1 MAAGSYTNDTAQPN
15 TLAHRTVMLTE
26 MMDELVAQEAVT
38 NGMTPNA
45 SMLKATQEARKFQL
59 ATADIQ
65 GLGTY
70 DPVKG
75 YPQGSCDLKWEE
87 YTLTHDRAR
96 SFSLDGIDIMQTGGL
111 ASAAYM
117 MGQFMRQAVIPEI
130 DATRIAGCAARA
142 LTAESTKGN
151 VVFSQ
156 NPTKADIITKLR
168 EGFDNIFQNMKI
180 ESGLTVYMDVK
191 FRSVL
196 QASTEFTRIKDI
208 SGNGQVNGVIDMVD
222 GNTIKWVPSDYMK
235 TVLKF
240 NDGVTNGQTDG
251 GWAADSTAK
260 TLNFLITAP
269 ECAFG
274 IVNTISEKY
283 ITRANNILADADFMA
298 LRIYHDVIVPKNRVP
313 GIYASIKEAKS

>member
-1 MAAGSYTNDTAQPN
+1 MAAGSYTNESAQPN
-15 TLAHRTVMLTE
+15 TLALRTVMLTD

-38 NGMTPNA
+38 NGMTPNE
-45 SMLKATQEARKFQL
+45 SMLKATQEASKFQL

-70 DPVKG
+70 DKAKG

-96 SFSLDGIDIMQTGGL
+96 SFSLDGIDIMQSGGL

-117 MGQFMRQAVIPEI
+117 MGQFMKQAVIPEV

-142 LTAESTKGN
+142 MTTADAKGN
-151 VVFSQ
+151 VVYSQ
-156 NPTKADIITKLR
+156 NPAKADIITKLR

-180 ESGLTVYMDVK
+180 ETGLTVYMDVK

-196 QASTEFTRIKDI
+196 QSSTEFTRVKDL

-222 GNTIKWVPSDYMK
+222 GNVIKWVPSDYMK
-235 TVLKF
+235 TALKF

-251 GWAADSTAK
+251 GWAADTTAK
-260 TLNFLITAP
+260 TINFLITAP

-283 ITRANNILADADFMA
+283 ITKANNILADADFMA

-313 GIYASIKEAKS
+313 GIYVSIKEAKA